1 MDKEK
6 IMERIIAAVLV
17 LLLLISLLFLFR
29 WYSKYKK
36 GTDFYED
43 TSGKYTADSDGEF
56 NVDLE
61 GLQQVNPDIKGWIY
75 IEGTNISYPLLWSE
89 DDDTYLRHTYTGSY
103 SVLGSILIWEQN
115 NPDFSDKNTL
125 IFGHNTWNGQMFGDL
140 KKYQQQSFYEEHPT
154 ICIITLGGT
163 KKYSI
168 VSAYKTTTA
177 SDIYTSSFTDDEQY
191 VSWLKDKVD
200 RSLVKT
206 DKETVTGS
214 EQTIVLSTCTGHNSS
229 GRFVVVA
236 ELINS

>member
-17 LLLLISLLFLFR
+17 LLLSISLLFLFR

-75 IEGTNISYPLLWSE
+75 IEGTNISYPLLWSG

-140 KKYQQQSFYEEHPT
+140 KKYQQQFFYEEHPT

>member
-1 MDKEK
+1 MNKKK
-6 IMERIIAAVLV
+6 IAERIMAAILV
-17 LLLLISLLFLFR
+17 LLLLLSLIFLFR

-43 TSGKYTADSDGEF
+43 ISGEYTDDSDGNF
-56 NVDLE
+56 SVDLAS
-61 GLQQVNPDIKGWIY
+61 LQAVNPDIKGWIY
-75 IEGTNISYPLLWSE
+75 IEGTNISYPLLWSGN
-89 DDDTYLRHTYTGSY
+89 DDTYLRHTYTGSY

-115 NPDFSDKNTL
+115 RPDLSDKNTL

-140 KKYQQQSFYEEHPT
+140 KKYQQQSFYEAHPT
-154 ICIITLGGT
+154 VYIITADGT
-163 KKYSI
+163 RKYSI

-177 SDIYTSSFTDDEQY
+177 SDIYTSSFVDDAQY
-191 VSWLKDKVD
+191 ASWLKDKID
-200 RSLVKT
+200 RSLIQT
-206 DKETVTGS
+206 DKETVIGN